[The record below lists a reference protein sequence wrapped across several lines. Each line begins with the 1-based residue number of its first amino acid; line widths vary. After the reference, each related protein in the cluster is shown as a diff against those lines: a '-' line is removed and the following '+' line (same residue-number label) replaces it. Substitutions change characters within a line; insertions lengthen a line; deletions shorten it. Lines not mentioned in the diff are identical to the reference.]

1 MFDLDATG
9 AIRPEELMQ
18 LGRQAEIG
26 HNRGEWVQEMNA
38 MLSNQR
44 DTAANG
50 LISCA
55 EFVEHCK
62 DLLPEAQEDFDA
74 IVSGFMEVANACRIC
89 ALQSRLQSRFIEAA
103 RELGNSTLMTPEA
116 AYQDVSPMRC
126 DLARARPEAKDEAA
140 KARDAWQKEAAEVW
154 RGSGSRSPDPDQYQD
169 HMSGPL

>member
-55 EFVEHCK
+55 EFVEHCN
-62 DLLPEAQEDFDA
+62 DLFSP
-74 IVSGFMEVANACRIC
+74 SGALCRNYSGIPYSGPYAGATMHRLDEMKTELRKQIALMQPSLS
-89 ALQSRLQSRFIEAA
+89 ALQ
-103 RELGNSTLMTPEA
+103 
-116 AYQDVSPMRC
+116 
-126 DLARARPEAKDEAA
+126 
-140 KARDAWQKEAAEVW
+140 
-154 RGSGSRSPDPDQYQD
+154 
-169 HMSGPL
+169 